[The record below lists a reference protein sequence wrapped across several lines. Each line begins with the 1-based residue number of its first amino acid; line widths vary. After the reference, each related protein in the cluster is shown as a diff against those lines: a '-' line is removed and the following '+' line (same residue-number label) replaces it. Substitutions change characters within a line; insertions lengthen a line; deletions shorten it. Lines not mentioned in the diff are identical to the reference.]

1 MFIQVTIEASR
12 QQNTIRCQK
21 LPCDIC
27 TYLLYPTL
35 VLRQKIQLDV
45 PNYTM
50 TRGLLSCI
58 RRAICNPTSS
68 LKVHENKTKISNSFR
83 KMSSPWKIIF
93 LFPWIFRAI
102 MVYANLIQL
111 IKNTLFNT
119 IHNLLRPKTL
129 MSLYIV
135 FTRPPYNL

>member
-1 MFIQVTIEASR
+1 
-12 QQNTIRCQK
+12 
-21 LPCDIC
+21 
-27 TYLLYPTL
+27 
-35 VLRQKIQLDV
+35 
-45 PNYTM
+45 
-50 TRGLLSCI
+50 
-58 RRAICNPTSS
+58 
-68 LKVHENKTKISNSFR
+68 
-83 KMSSPWKIIF
+83 MSSPWKIIF